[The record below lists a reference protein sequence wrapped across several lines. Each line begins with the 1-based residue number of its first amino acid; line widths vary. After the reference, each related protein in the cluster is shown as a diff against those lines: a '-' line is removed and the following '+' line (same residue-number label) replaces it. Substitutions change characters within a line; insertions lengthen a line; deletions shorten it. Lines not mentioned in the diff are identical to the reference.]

1 MDRNHAL
8 ELLKEQ
14 VKSEN
19 LYNHSLAVE
28 AIMRGLANHLG
39 EDEGK
44 FALAGLLH
52 DIDYD
57 QTADDPMRHSAVG
70 AALLQE
76 LGLSEELCYAVKVH
90 NEAHG
95 LPRLAVLDHA
105 LYAADPASGFITA
118 AALIRP
124 DKQLAAVELKS
135 LKKRFKEKSFARGA
149 NREQMASCSELGMDL
164 DTFLEVAL
172 QSMKKISDEIG
183 L

>member
-1 MDRNHAL
+1 MDRTEAIA
-8 ELLKEQ
+8 LLKQ
-14 VKSEN
+14 HLQSEN

-28 AIMRGLANHLG
+28 AIMRGLARHLG
-39 EDEGK
+39 EDEEK

-57 QTADDPMRHSAVG
+57 QTADDPQRHSVIG
-70 AALLQE
+70 AAMLE
-76 LGLSEELCYAVKVH
+76 EMGLPEDICYAVRVH

-95 LPRLAVLDHA
+95 LPRRSVMDQA
-105 LYAADPASGFITA
+105 LYAADPTSGFITA

-124 DKQLAAVELKS
+124 DKALAAVELKS

-149 NREQMASCSELGMDL
+149 NREQMATCSELGMDL
-164 DTFLEVAL
+164 DSFLQVAL
-172 QSMKKISDEIG
+172 ENMKNIAADIG